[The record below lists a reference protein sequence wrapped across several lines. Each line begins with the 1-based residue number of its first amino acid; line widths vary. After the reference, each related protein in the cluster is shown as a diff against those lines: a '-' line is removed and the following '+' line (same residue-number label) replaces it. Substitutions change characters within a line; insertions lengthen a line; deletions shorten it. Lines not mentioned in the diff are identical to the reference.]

1 MPKIVKEH
9 IGFHYSLIE
18 LQLYTLILLEFNI
31 FLKKIKI
38 RDKSVTS
45 NIFRIQDHKSIM
57 CAFYCNAF
65 IEYVLAGKTFLDYT
79 NLFSPNDY
87 KRNEKII
94 YTYIYIYICV
104 CVCVC
109 VCTVFIQ
116 AILMSVTLHKKL
128 SFTIEF

>member
-1 MPKIVKEH
+1 MPRIVKEH

-18 LQLYTLILLEFNI
+18 IQLYTLILLEFNI

-38 RDKSVTS
+38 RDKSVTR

-57 CAFYCNAF
+57 CAFYCIAF

-79 NLFSPNDY
+79 NLFSPNGY
-87 KRNEKII
+87 KRNDKII
-94 YTYIYIYICV
+94 YIYICIYIYIYIIYIYIYV

-109 VCTVFIQ
+109 
-116 AILMSVTLHKKL
+116 S
-128 SFTIEF
+128 

>member
-1 MPKIVKEH
+1 MIPKIVKEH

-18 LQLYTLILLEFNI
+18 IQLYTLILLEFNI

-38 RDKSVTS
+38 RDKSVTR

-57 CAFYCNAF
+57 CAFYCIAF

-87 KRNEKII
+87 KRNDKM
-94 YTYIYIYICV
+94 CV

-109 VCTVFIQ
+109 VYKYLKDKYGR
-116 AILMSVTLHKKL
+116 ARKPKERKSLD
-128 SFTIEF
+128 